1 MKFNEK
7 LSRVEDL
14 LRDKKHVEGEIKFM
28 DYFIKDSERNHI
40 NYIKVCYDAFVTQT
54 LPNCCANALIS
65 AVKVAFEEKKMELL
79 AIEQELDEILST
91 LADEAKN

>member
-14 LRDKKHVEGEIKFM
+14 LRDKRHVEGEIKFM

-40 NYIKVCYDAFVTQT
+40 DCIKVCYDAFVTQT
-54 LPNCCANALIS
+54 LPKCCANALIS
-65 AVKVAFEEKKMELL
+65 AVKVTFEEKKLE
-79 AIEQELDEILST
+79 LST
-91 LADEAKN
+91 IVEELNKILNTPEDEAKN